1 MVKCSENCTPC
12 CDFCIYAVHEIY
24 YDEKFGGD
32 IKGGPIRCD
41 LHHDKKHDMICE
53 FCGWCDDFHCFK
65 AEGE

>member
-12 CDFCIYAVHEIY
+12 CDFCIYVVHEIY
-24 YDEKFGGD
+24 YDEELGD

-41 LHHDKKHDMICE
+41 LHHDEKHDMICE

-65 AEGE
+65 AKGE